1 MAAKSEAIPLFLVP
15 VSRSSLFLN
24 FKFSGRVQVKDSLLG
39 LFWLDGNIS
48 LFWISLV
55 SLDFISA

>member
-15 VSRSSLFLN
+15 VSSLFLN